1 MMKEIYVIQNLL
13 GIHVRPA
20 KKIVEIASRYP
31 CTVYLELNGKQS
43 SAKSLV
49 SVLSVGAKLGDAVA
63 LITEGEQEAEA
74 QAEIGALLSAPIDS
88 PAKG

>member
-1 MMKEIYVIQNLL
+1 MQGTYVIQNLL

-20 KKIVEIASRYP
+20 KKIVECAGKYP
-31 CTVYLELNGKQS
+31 CSIFLELNGKRS

-49 SVLSVGAKLGDAVA
+49 AVLSAGAKLGDSVT

-74 QAEIGALLSAPIDS
+74 QAEIGALLASAIDL